1 MKSIGFF
8 NNKGGVGKTTLICN
22 LASSLAK
29 NQKQKVLIIDADPQ
43 CNASAYLLPEDQLE
57 SILLDDKHSSL
68 DSFYEPVR
76 RGQGYPQE
84 LPTIV
89 RSERFNLDLI
99 VGDPKLS
106 IREDLLA
113 TDWGATKNGEPRGFQ
128 TTYAI
133 KELIS
138 RLSQYDLILV
148 DMGPSLGALN
158 RSVLLAVDYFLMPL
172 SVDIFSLMA
181 VENIIKSF
189 TNWKKGLDDA
199 IVRHN
204 EQEGYSFQIQ
214 NSDVKWNLG
223 FLGYVMQQYKA
234 KTRGGVR
241 QPVQAFER
249 IINKQREEIKSLCE
263 FFDIDSNSVDLGE
276 IPTLSSV
283 IPLSQQSHAPIF
295 TLGAQDGIVG
305 SQYTRVSEAGDF
317 FHNISD
323 KFFARLSQ

>member
-22 LASSLAK
+22 LASSLAVNK
-29 NQKQKVLIIDADPQ
+29 KIKVLIIDADPQ
-43 CNASAYLLPEDQLE
+43 CNASAYLLPEEELE
-57 SILLDDKHSSL
+57 KILLDNKHNSL
-68 DSFYEPVR
+68 DSFYEPIR
-76 RGQGYPQE
+76 RGQGYPTQI
-84 LPTIV
+84 PTIV
-89 RSERFNLDLI
+89 RSERFKVDLI

-113 TDWGATKNGEPRGFQ
+113 TDWASTRNGESRGFQ

-133 KELIS
+133 KELLS
-138 RLSQYDLILV
+138 RLNNYDLVLV

-181 VENIIKSF
+181 VGNIISSF
-189 TNWKKGLDDA
+189 DNWRQSLEDA
-199 IVRHN
+199 IAKHQRD
-204 EQEGYSFQIQ
+204 EGYNFKIA
-214 NSDVKWNLG
+214 NKDITWNLK

-234 KTRGGVR
+234 KTKGGIR

-249 IINKQREEIKSLCE
+249 IIEKQKDEIANLCSA
-263 FFDIDSNSVDLGE
+263 FNVNQSDVDLGV

-283 IPLSQQSHAPIF
+283 VPLSQQAHAPVF
-295 TLGAQDGIVG
+295 SLGAQDGIVG
-305 SQYTRVSEAGDF
+305 SQYTRVSEAGEY
-317 FHNISD
+317 FHSISEVLY
-323 KFFARLSQ
+323 ARLFE

>member
-22 LASSLAK
+22 LASSLAFNK
-29 NQKQKVLIIDADPQ
+29 NQKILIIDADPQ
-43 CNASAYLLPEDQLE
+43 CNASAYLLPDDQLE
-57 SILLDDKHSSL
+57 NILLDENHSSL
-68 DSFYEPVR
+68 DSFYEPIR
-76 RGQGYPQE
+76 RGQGYPQS

-89 RSERFNLDLI
+89 RSERFNIDLI

-113 TDWGATKNGEPRGFQ
+113 TDWAATKNGEPRGFQ

-133 KELIS
+133 RELIG
-138 RLSQYDLILV
+138 RLTEYDLVLV

-189 TNWKKGLDDA
+189 ENWKKGLEDA
-199 IVRHN
+199 IKRHD
-204 EQEGYSFQIQ
+204 EEEKHAFQIQ
-214 NSDVKWNLG
+214 GDDVEWKLK
-223 FLGYVMQQYKA
+223 FLGYVMQQYRA
-234 KTRGGVR
+234 KTKGGVR

-249 IINKQREEIKSLCE
+249 IINRQREEINSLCE
-263 FFDIDSNSVDLGE
+263 FFSVDKETVDLGE

-283 IPLSQQSHAPIF
+283 VPLSQQSHAPIF
-295 TLGAQDGIVG
+295 ALGAQDGIVG
-305 SQYTRVSEAGDF
+305 SQYSRVSEAGEF
-317 FHNISD
+317 FHSISD
-323 KFFARLSQ
+323 KFFERVSQ

>member
-22 LASSLAK
+22 LAASLAINK
-29 NQKQKVLIIDADPQ
+29 KQKILIIDADPQ
-43 CNASAYLLPEDQLE
+43 CNASAYLLPEQQLE
-57 SILLDDKHSSL
+57 EILLDDQHNSL
-68 DSFYEPVR
+68 DSFYEPIR
-76 RGQGYPQE
+76 RGQGYPSN
-84 LPTIV
+84 LPTII
-89 RSERFNLDLI
+89 RSERFQLDLI

-113 TDWGATKNGEPRGFQ
+113 TDWASTRNGEPRGFQ

-138 RLSQYDLILV
+138 RLTDYDFVLV

-189 TNWKKGLDDA
+189 DNWESSLEEA
-199 IVRHN
+199 IKRHH
-204 EQEGYSFQIQ
+204 QSEGYHFQIAQ
-214 NSDVKWNLG
+214 KDVEWNLK
-223 FLGYVMQQYKA
+223 FLGYVTQQYKA
-234 KTRGGVR
+234 KSKGGIR

-249 IINKQREEIKSLCE
+249 IIEKQKIEINNLCTS
-263 FFDIDSNSVDLGE
+263 FDVDSTHVDLGV
-276 IPTLSSV
+276 IPTLNSV
-283 IPLSQQSHAPIF
+283 IPYSQQAHAPVF
-295 TLGAQDGIVG
+295 DLGAKDGIVG
-305 SQYTRVSEAGDF
+305 SQYTRVFEAGEY
-317 FHNISD
+317 FHKISESLYS
-323 KFFARLSQ
+323 RLSE